1 MFKRAFGIVCSLM
14 VAVAL
19 ITATT
24 GCGDKKKAPADKDAK
39 TGETK

>member
-19 ITATT
+19 ITTT
-24 GCGDKKKAPADKDAK
+24 SGCGDKKKPAADDKKDAK
-39 TGETK
+39 ETK